1 MAFRLQKGDYE
12 IIKYL
17 ADYRILPIS
26 QLAAVFRRKINGKF
40 RHGWRMLPCVKV
52 IQETSL
58 ADGSRHRIYM
68 ILARYYSY
76 LNMHHDEILER
87 IEGIDARNPIRDADY
102 IERIINFGQKHPGF
116 SGCAERELQ
125 EYCRNNNCFYAKL
138 KTRAG
143 KNRKTRE
150 RTLFKET

>member
-1 MAFRLQKGDYE
+1 
-12 IIKYL
+12 
-17 ADYRILPIS
+17 
-26 QLAAVFRRKINGKF
+26 
-40 RHGWRMLPCVKV
+40 MLPCAKA
-52 IQETSL
+52 IQEATL
-58 ADGSRHRIYM
+58 GDGSRHHIYM

-116 SGCAERELQ
+116 SGCDERELQ

-138 KTRAG
+138 KNRDG
-143 KNRKTRE
+143 KNRKNQR
-150 RTLFKET
+150 KNII